1 LTGKCPIRGCMRQEP
16 VFFED
21 RKAWRRWLEKYHDKR
36 SEVWILTFKTHTGRK
51 CVSYS
56 DALDEALCY
65 GWIDS
70 RVRRIDDEK
79 HLWRFAPRRLD
90 SIWSLSNRRRA
101 ENLIS
106 RGLMTDHG
114 LKKIEAGKRSGEWA
128 KAISPSMPPK
138 MPKEMK
144 EALMMNK
151 KAWKNFQAFAKSYR
165 TTYIYW
171 VLTAKREE
179 TKRKRIEVV
188 VSRAERNLKM
198 YMPDSPQ
205 ESGR

>member
-1 LTGKCPIRGCMRQEP
+1 LTGKSPIRGGMQQEP

-21 RKAWRRWLEKYHDKR
+21 RKAWRMWLKRNHDKH

-56 DALDEALCY
+56 DALDEALRY

-79 HLWRFAPRRLD
+79 HMWRFAPRRLD
-90 SIWSLSNRRRA
+90 SIWSLSNRRRV
-101 ENLIS
+101 EKLIS
-106 RGLMTDHG
+106 EGLMTVHG
-114 LKKIEAGKRSGEWA
+114 LKKIEAGKKSGEWA
-128 KAISPSMPPK
+128 KAISPSMPPR
-138 MPKEMK
+138 MPKDLK
-144 EALMMNK
+144 DALAKNPQ
-151 KAWKNFQAFAKSYR
+151 ALKNFQAFAKSYR

-179 TKRKRIEVV
+179 TRKKRIKAVV
-188 VSRAERNLKM
+188 ERADKNLKM
-198 YMPDSPQ
+198 YMA
-205 ESGR
+205 